1 MRRFLS
7 LLLLLALHAGPARST
22 VPGADRCVDAA
33 AAFHR
38 VHPHIL
44 RAVLMTESA
53 MNPQALRRNANGSL
67 DVGLGQINS
76 VHFPELARHGQSP
89 LALTDACIGSY
100 VAAWHLARQ
109 QALWGN
115 TWYAVGAYHSTTP
128 VHNQR
133 YQRLV
138 WRQWQRL
145 SAFRPPS
152 SPAPSRP

>member
-1 MRRFLS
+1 MLICS
-7 LLLLLALHAGPARST
+7 PALAG

-33 AAFHR
+33 AAWHR

-53 MNPQALRRNANGSL
+53 MNPQALRRNSNGTL
-67 DVGLGQINS
+67 DIGLGQINS
-76 VHFPELARHGQSP
+76 VHFAELARHGVSP
-89 LALTDACIGSY
+89 LALTDACVASY

-109 QALWGN
+109 QARWGN
-115 TWYAVGAYHSTTP
+115 TWYAIGAYHSTTP
-128 VHNQR
+128 AFNQR

-145 SAFRPPS
+145 TALTPPS